1 MKKFLC
7 LLLCLLTLLS
17 FSACKSS
24 GAGSRGSLVGGESGA
39 SAADSDKKVKIV
51 TTIFPPYD
59 FARQIAKDRA
69 EITML
74 IKPGSESHT
83 YEPTLSDIAAIQN
96 CDLFIYVGGQTDA
109 WVQKI
114 LSGNKNKNR
123 REISLLSVVKTYKE
137 EIREGMT
144 AEHHD
149 DDSNKL
155 ETDEH
160 VWTSPFNAMEI
171 TKVISETLCDK
182 DSKNTAFYTENKDRF
197 LEKLQLLNKDFES
210 AVKSA
215 KRKTLVFADRF
226 PFRYFTEQYGLK
238 YYAALPGCSSD
249 TEPTLNSVQYL
260 LNVVKSEK
268 IPVVLYIE
276 FSKATVAD
284 KISSI
289 TGAKKRQ
296 FHSCH
301 NVSPEDFSDG
311 VTYID
316 LMRQNLAVLK
326 EALN

>member
-1 MKKFLC
+1 MKKILC
-7 LLLCLLTLLS
+7 LLLCLSILLI
-17 FSACKSS
+17 
-24 GAGSRGSLVGGESGA
+24 
-39 SAADSDKKVKIV
+39 SAACGTGNNSKTASLDTDKNDKIKII

-69 EITML
+69 DITML

-83 YEPTLSDIAAIQN
+83 YEPTLADIAAIKG
-96 CDLFIYVGGQTDA
+96 CDLFIYVGGQTDS

-114 LSGNKNKNR
+114 LEGNQNKNR
-123 REISLLSVVKTYKE
+123 REISLLSVVDTYE
-137 EIREGMT
+137 EELREGMT
-144 AEHHD
+144 AEHHSESGED
-149 DDSNKL
+149 EP

-160 VWTSPFNAMEI
+160 VWTSPLNAQKI
-171 TKVISETLCDK
+171 VQVISETLCDI
-182 DSKNTAFYTENKDRF
+182 DSKNTSFYTSNKQEY
-197 LEKLQLLNKDFES
+197 LEKLMLLHNDFKAAVNES
-210 AVKSA
+210 S
-215 KRKTLVFADRF
+215 RKTLVFADRF
-226 PFRYFTEQYGLK
+226 PFRYFTELYGLN

-249 TEPTLNSVQYL
+249 TEPTLSSVQYL
-260 LNVVKSEK
+260 INVVNKQK
-268 IPVVLYIE
+268 IPVILTIE

-284 KISSI
+284 KISTL

-301 NVSPEDFSDG
+301 NVSPEDFNGG

>member
-1 MKKFLC
+1 MKKLFC

-17 FSACKSS
+17 CAACKASGNGEIGSS
-24 GAGSRGSLVGGESGA
+24 GGKNGA
-39 SAADSDKKVKIV
+39 SAAGSDKKIKIV

-114 LSGNKNKNR
+114 LSGNQNKSR

-149 DDSNKL
+149 DDTNEP

-160 VWTSPFNAMEI
+160 VWTSPLNAMEI

-182 DSKNTAFYTENKDRF
+182 DSKNTAFYTGNKDRF
-197 LEKLQLLNKDFES
+197 LEKLQLLNRDFES
-210 AVKSA
+210 AVSSA

-260 LNVVKSEK
+260 VNVVKNEN

-284 KISSI
+284 KIASI

-311 VTYID
+311 ITYID